1 MTAHTVA
8 IREPLIDE
16 ISESLFEPHTIA
28 QRHMHENLI
37 MILAAV
43 NILTITATFLVAPAL

>member
-1 MTAHTVA
+1 MTANK
-8 IREPLIDE
+8 EPLLDE
-16 ISESLFEPHTIA
+16 ISESLFEPHTV
-28 QRHMHENLI
+28 HERELHQDLM

>member
-1 MTAHTVA
+1 MSSAK
-8 IREPLIDE
+8 EPLLDE
-16 ISESLFEPHTIA
+16 ISESLFEPHTNHE
-28 QRHMHENLI
+28 REMHQNLI

>member
-1 MTAHTVA
+1 MPHK
-8 IREPLIDE
+8 EPMLDV
-16 ISESLFEPHTIA
+16 ISESLFEPHTVK
-28 QRHMHENLI
+28 QREMHQYLI

>member
-1 MTAHTVA
+1 MTA
-8 IREPLIDE
+8 RDEPLLDE
-16 ISESLFEPHTIA
+16 ISESLFEPHTI
-28 QRHMHENLI
+28 HEREVHQNLM

>member
-1 MTAHTVA
+1 MAT
-8 IREPLIDE
+8 REEPILDD
-16 ISESLFEPHTIA
+16 ISESLFEPHTFH
-28 QRHMHENLI
+28 QREMHQTLM

>member
-1 MTAHTVA
+1 MHAHAATLN
-8 IREPLIDE
+8 EPMLDE

-37 MILAAV
+37 IILAVV